1 MDEYLHILLTTL
13 QHDIAF
19 FLRSM
24 TLFIVHVFF
33 LQFTCSTIH
42 MEDTGQSKM
51 RQTFWSFRGFRTK
64 YTGLELECH
73 PGFFKV
79 FQD

>member
-33 LQFTCSTIH
+33 AIYMQYHSHGRHGTVENASNI
-42 MEDTGQSKM
+42 
-51 RQTFWSFRGFRTK
+51 
-64 YTGLELECH
+64 LE
-73 PGFFKV
+73 F
-79 FQD
+79 

>member
-33 LQFTCSTIH
+33 CNLHAVPFTWKTRDSRKCVKHFGVLGVS
-42 MEDTGQSKM
+42 
-51 RQTFWSFRGFRTK
+51 
-64 YTGLELECH
+64 GLNTQ
-73 PGFFKV
+73 G
-79 FQD
+79 